1 MGPHPCIFVPE
12 KGGFGG
18 SREAGGLA
26 IAFSIP
32 YTEKK
37 VEGGDM
43 GSDYSFAPEY
53 NLSPCQWE
61 AVRNTLRD
69 REYDQDRFVPSS
81 KSAAESGEQS

>member
-1 MGPHPCIFVPE
+1 
-12 KGGFGG
+12 
-18 SREAGGLA
+18 
-26 IAFSIP
+26 
-32 YTEKK
+32 
-37 VEGGDM
+37 M